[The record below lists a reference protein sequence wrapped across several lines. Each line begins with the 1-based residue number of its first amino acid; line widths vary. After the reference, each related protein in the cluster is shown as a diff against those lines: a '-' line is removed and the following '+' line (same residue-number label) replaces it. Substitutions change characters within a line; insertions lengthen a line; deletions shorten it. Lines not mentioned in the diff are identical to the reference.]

1 MRPVA
6 MPPAFVSIINFANVN
21 SIQLNQIEFR
31 QSQEGPANYCCH
43 KRGQTFTI
51 QAQYNALH
59 TD

>member
-31 QSQEGPANYCCH
+31 QSQEGSASSHQCNCSE
-43 KRGQTFTI
+43 KDNVTNVTFFQRG
-51 QAQYNALH
+51 
-59 TD
+59 

>member
-31 QSQEGPANYCCH
+31 QSQEGSASCH
-43 KRGQTFTI
+43 RSNVIVVKKTMS
-51 QAQYNALH
+51 H
-59 TD
+59 SSE

>member
-31 QSQEGPANYCCH
+31 QSQEGSANYCCH
-43 KRGQTFTI
+43 KKGE
-51 QAQYNALH
+51 
-59 TD
+59 